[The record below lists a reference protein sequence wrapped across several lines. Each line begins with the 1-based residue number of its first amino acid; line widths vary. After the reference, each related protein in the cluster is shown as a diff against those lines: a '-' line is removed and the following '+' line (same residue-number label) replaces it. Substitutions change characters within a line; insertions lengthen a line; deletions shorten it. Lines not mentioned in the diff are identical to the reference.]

1 MSIRLFPSI
10 VPDGS
15 DTEVPDIDN
24 MSYTQKRS
32 LASFTDEVSGKQAE
46 EPLTKQLKEHFQTE
60 DYTDAEIRE
69 QFDGVI
75 E

>member
-1 MSIRLFPSI
+1 MPIRLFPSI
-10 VPDGS
+10 VPRGS
-15 DTEVPDIDN
+15 DKEIPDIDN

-46 EPLTKQLKEHFQTE
+46 EPLTEQLKEHFEVE
-60 DYTDAEIRE
+60 DYTTAEITEIRE
-69 QFDGVI
+69 GVI